1 MAVGDLKTNNYCD
14 FIVEREQERCI
25 QCQVCV
31 RQCPYGTNTYKE
43 ADNIVVSDFSL
54 CTGCHRCEA
63 MCPTGCITIKRNTS
77 QFREH
82 ANWKAADIKNIYK
95 QAATGGVLLTGIGCD
110 KALPIYWDHIL
121 LDACQVTNPSI
132 DPLREPM
139 ELRTFLGRKPDTL
152 EFEEKAGKISLK
164 TELAPQLVCDIPIL
178 FSAMS
183 YGAVNLNFCES
194 LARAAEASGTYYNT
208 GEGGLHRTLF
218 KYGKNTIVQVASGRF
233 GVDKT
238 YLDAGVAIEIKI
250 GQGAK
255 PGIGGHL
262 PGEKVGKEV
271 SLTRMIPI
279 GTDALSPAPHHD
291 IYSIEDLRQL
301 IYALKEATDYTKPIS
316 VKISAVHNA
325 AAIASG
331 IVRAGADIVAIDG
344 VRGGTGAAPTMI
356 RDNVGIPIELA
367 LAAVD
372 QRLRDEGIRNQAS
385 IIAAGGFRNSS
396 DIIKAIALGADAV
409 YIGTPAMIAVGC
421 TVCQKCYT
429 GKCPW
434 GITTNDP
441 YLAKRLNPDIGAEQ
455 LTNLLKAWAREI
467 KEFMGAMGINAIE
480 SIRGNRERL
489 RGVNLTE
496 KELKILGIKHAGE

>member
-1 MAVGDLKTNNYCD
+1 
-14 FIVEREQERCI
+14 
-25 QCQVCV
+25 
-31 RQCPYGTNTYKE
+31 

-110 KALPIYWDHIL
+110 KDLPIYWDHIL

-218 KYGKNTIVQVASGRF
+218 KYGKNTIVQV
-233 GVDKT
+233 
-238 YLDAGVAIEIKI
+238 
-250 GQGAK
+250 
-255 PGIGGHL
+255 
-262 PGEKVGKEV
+262 
-271 SLTRMIPI
+271 
-279 GTDALSPAPHHD
+279 
-291 IYSIEDLRQL
+291 
-301 IYALKEATDYTKPIS
+301 
-316 VKISAVHNA
+316 
-325 AAIASG
+325 
-331 IVRAGADIVAIDG
+331 
-344 VRGGTGAAPTMI
+344 
-356 RDNVGIPIELA
+356 
-367 LAAVD
+367 
-372 QRLRDEGIRNQAS
+372 
-385 IIAAGGFRNSS
+385 
-396 DIIKAIALGADAV
+396 
-409 YIGTPAMIAVGC
+409 
-421 TVCQKCYT
+421 
-429 GKCPW
+429 
-434 GITTNDP
+434 
-441 YLAKRLNPDIGAEQ
+441 
-455 LTNLLKAWAREI
+455 
-467 KEFMGAMGINAIE
+467 
-480 SIRGNRERL
+480 
-489 RGVNLTE
+489 
-496 KELKILGIKHAGE
+496 